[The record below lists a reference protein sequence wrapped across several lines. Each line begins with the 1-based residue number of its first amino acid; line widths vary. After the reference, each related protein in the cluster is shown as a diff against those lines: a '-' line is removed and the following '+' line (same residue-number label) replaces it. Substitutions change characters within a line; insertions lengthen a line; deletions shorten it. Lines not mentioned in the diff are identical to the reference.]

1 MAIHKVEA
9 PDGSIIKVEAPEGAT
24 QQQILEFAKSQYKPK
39 PTPEQAQQQTYN
51 PTAEAARAIG
61 QGVTFGF
68 GEEAEA
74 GIRSALG
81 QGQYKD
87 IRNQLRLKQAQFQK
101 ENPYTSTG
109 LEILGGLATPAGIY
123 GLGSKALLKGGTTAL
138 SKIGK
143 GAAIGAGA
151 GAVTGAGVAP
161 ELQDVPRSSLYY
173 GAGGAAIG
181 GAAVPA
187 IALTGR
193 GLRGIAQGFG
203 LGQKE
208 NIATR
213 KLSETLEK
221 ENLTPNDVRTV
232 LDEYRKVGVPEATIA
247 DLGANLQK
255 LGYSSYIVP
264 SKAKT
269 TTEKFLQERTA
280 GLPNE
285 LVEGLTQKSGVEAK
299 QFGFDYITDLANKQQ
314 TQSRKLY
321 PKAYSKDIPAEPFRK
336 YADRDL
342 FKQAYTEAQKSAD
355 ALGQPLP
362 SLDALN
368 NADFVPTSLL
378 HDIKIGLDRVYSKE
392 VEPIT
397 GKVSGYGADIAKVKR
412 EFNDAIKQYN
422 PEYKLANQ
430 KFADSAE
437 LQNAYKTGND
447 YLKMSESELISNLKD
462 MRPAEKEAFR
472 VGMLSKVKDNLS
484 TFEGVDFTKKVF
496 GSDRKRS
503 ALRTAFDSAKSYDEF
518 IKQVEGQ
525 KQLIQTSRKVLG
537 GSPTVENAM
546 AAQDLQDIA
555 PLASGNVTGFLSNLA
570 GRGISRAGGIRPS
583 VAEELQKRLFTTNP
597 QEQYSILRDIEEA
610 RRRQGSLLRQPGTYG
625 IIGGEIPGLLNNEM
639 TTIDIPI

>member
-1 MAIHKVEA
+1 MPIFKVEA

-24 QQQILEFAKSQYKPK
+24 QQQILDFAKSQYVQKPS
-39 PTPEQAQQQTYN
+39 TQQTQQQTYN
-51 PTAEAARAIG
+51 PTAEAARAVG

-87 IRNQLRLKQAQFQK
+87 IRDQLRLKQAQFQK

-143 GAAIGAGA
+143 GAAIGAG
-151 GAVTGAGVAP
+151 
-161 ELQDVPRSSLYY
+161 
-173 GAGGAAIG
+173 GAAIG

-208 NIATR
+208 GIATR

>member
-1 MAIHKVEA
+1 MTIHKVEA

-24 QQQILEFAKSQYKPK
+24 QQQILDFAKSQYVQKPS
-39 PTPEQAQQQTYN
+39 TQQAQQQTYN
-51 PTAEAARAIG
+51 PTAEAARAVG

-87 IRNQLRLKQAQFQK
+87 IRNQLRLQQAQFQK
-101 ENPYTSTG
+101 ENPYISTG
-109 LEILGGLATPAGIY
+109 LEIAGGLTTPAGIY

-138 SKIGK
+138 GNIGR
-143 GAAIGAGA
+143 GAAIGGAA

-161 ELQDVPRSSLYY
+161 ELQNIPRSALYY
-173 GAGGAAIG
+173 GAGGTAIG

-193 GLRGIAQGFG
+193 GLRSIAQGLG

-208 NIATR
+208 AIATR
-213 KLSETLEK
+213 KLSETLQK
-221 ENLTPNDVRTV
+221 ENLTPTDVRTV
-232 LDEYRKVGVPEATIA
+232 LDEYRNVGVPEATIA

-255 LGYSSYIVP
+255 LGYSSYIIP

-280 GLPNE
+280 GLPSQ

-362 SLDALN
+362 SLDALQ

-378 HDIKIGLDRVYSKE
+378 HDIKIGLDRVYTKE

-412 EFNDAIKQYN
+412 EFNDAIKEYN
-422 PEYKLANQ
+422 PEYKLANK

-447 YLKMSESELISNLKD
+447 YLKMSESELINNLKD

-503 ALRTAFDSAKSYDEF
+503 ALRTAFDSSKSYDEF

-537 GSPTVENAM
+537 GSPTVENLA

-570 GRGISRAGGIRPS
+570 GRGVSRAGGIRPS

-625 IIGGEIPGLLNNEM
+625 IVGGEIPGLLNNEM